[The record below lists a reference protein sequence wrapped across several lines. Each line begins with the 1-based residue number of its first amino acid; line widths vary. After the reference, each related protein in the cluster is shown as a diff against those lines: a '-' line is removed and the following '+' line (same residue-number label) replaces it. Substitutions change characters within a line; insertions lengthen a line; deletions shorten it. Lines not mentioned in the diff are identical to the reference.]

1 MINTTN
7 KIFSFLFYLFLLI
20 FIFSIYINVAKW
32 CPPTID
38 WLIILFYISVSLSL
52 ITLITVCNEYCCCV
66 VWCFTP
72 PGEPAFISSTH
83 IQNGFFTFPVIA
95 LPVCVSCVFSMIE
108 QQPLLLLGK
117 MRTPRYLGCC
127 FVNFDID
134 LTLIVSE
141 NGGDHKFKSRLCCH
155 LGKSG

>member
-127 FVNFDID
+127 FVNCSSLKIDID
-134 LTLIVSE
+134 CEWKRWWPQI
-141 NGGDHKFKSRLCCH
+141 
-155 LGKSG
+155 